1 MERGKANDLMG
12 EEADMRNME
21 TSTVIKNDC

>member
-1 MERGKANDLMG
+1 MERGKTNDLMG
-12 EEADMRNME
+12 EGADMGNME